1 MTMSNLDHPYLDTY
15 LTPTRKNRGVGPLR
29 MGQKSTAAAVAA
41 IAIAITMA
49 TQQRR
54 GRISTS

>member
-1 MTMSNLDHPYLDTY
+1 MTMSNFDRRCLNTY
-15 LTPTRKNRGVGPLR
+15 LTPTCKNRGVGPLR
-29 MGQKSTAAAVAA
+29 MGRKSAAAAAAA
-41 IAIAITMA
+41 IAIAINMA